1 MLVYNKYLKELGMK
15 KDDFPFDRT
24 EKKDGRY
31 GLDKKYGIVEAQ
43 TWNLD
48 KTIVCELYTYIR
60 AFQDNFTFG
69 VPCPYCNEE
78 DGMEKWK
85 KVIDKIVTGLKC
97 YILAMELD
105 SSNFKTFED
114 FKTEEQAL
122 FDQFDEGWKLLGEN
136 IRCFWW

>member
-15 KDDFPFDRT
+15 KDDFPFNRT

-31 GLDKKYGIVEAQ
+31 GLDKKYGIIEAQ

-85 KVIDKIVTGLKC
+85 KVIDKIVNGLKC

-114 FKTEEQAL
+114 FKAEEKAL
-122 FDQFDEGWKLLGEN
+122 FDQFDEAWKLLGEN
-136 IRCFWW
+136 IGCFWW